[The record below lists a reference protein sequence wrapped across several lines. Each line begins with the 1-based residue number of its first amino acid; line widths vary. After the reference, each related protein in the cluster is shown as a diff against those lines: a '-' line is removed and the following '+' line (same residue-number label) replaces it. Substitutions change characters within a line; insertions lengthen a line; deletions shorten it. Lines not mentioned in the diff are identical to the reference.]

1 MAKYN
6 TATYVIEYELAFDN
20 DNPSSV
26 LDKLEKTARAVYND
40 CLNECLKRYHK
51 LIHDKEYQKLLKAY
65 KTSNNKKD
73 LNKQLNDIA
82 LSYGYSEYSMHEY
95 VKYVK
100 QYYNNTLGIDECQ
113 KLATRAYKAVE
124 KLRYHQADK
133 VNFKSRYDF
142 ISIEGKSC
150 RSKLH
155 YNENICAISYG
166 KYKYKLKIKRKDIY
180 AQQALL
186 DIVKYVRIYPK
197 TIRGKRRWFVQLIL
211 KGTPPGKNRQYGN
224 RSKVQGIDIG
234 TSTIA
239 VVSNDKTEMIEL
251 APSCK
256 ENEHKIKVLSRKL
269 DRSRKA
275 NNPDNYNNDGAIT
288 KGKHK
293 WYKSKNYIKIQAK
306 LKDEYRKLS
315 VKRKQSHEI
324 LANQIIAESTD
335 IRVEEMNFKGLQ
347 KRSIKTTINKNG
359 KINSKKRYGK
369 TIKNRAPGMLLSIID
384 RKLKYKNLE
393 LKKINTFKVKASQYN
408 PIDGTYKKKQLKDRL
423 VKLDEE
429 IIVQRDLLSAYIIAH
444 TNDDLETID
453 AVSCYDDFNTFKQLQ
468 DNEIQRLK
476 ENSQLSWYIH

>member
-6 TATYVIEYELAFDN
+6 TSTYVIAYELAFDN

-26 LDKLEKTARAVYND
+26 LDKLEKTAKIVYND

-51 LIHDKEYQKLLKAY
+51 LIHDRKYQKILKTC
-65 KTSNNKKD
+65 KTSNNKKE

-95 VKYVK
+95 VKKPYEYFNK
-100 QYYNNTLGIDECQ
+100 KLGSHECQ
-113 KLATRAYKAVE
+113 KIATRAFKTIE

-133 VNFKSRYDF
+133 VNFKSKYDSF
-142 ISIEGKSC
+142 SIEGKSST
-150 RSKLH
+150 SKLH
-155 YNENICAISYG
+155 YCDDDLSISYG
-166 KYKYKLKIKRKDIY
+166 KYKYKLKIKRNDIY
-180 AQQALL
+180 AQLALL
-186 DIVKYVRIYPK
+186 DKVKYVRICSK
-197 TIRGKRRWFVQLIL
+197 TIRGKRRWFVQLVL
-211 KGTPPGKNRQYGN
+211 KGTPPGKNRQYGDS
-224 RSKVQGIDIG
+224 SKVQGIDIG

-251 APSCK
+251 APNCK
-256 ENEHKIKVLSRKL
+256 KDEHKIKVLSRKL
-269 DRSRKA
+269 DRSRRA
-275 NNPDNYNNDGAIT
+275 NNPDNYNNDGTIA

-335 IRVEEMNFKGLQ
+335 IRVEKMNFKGLQ
-347 KRSIKTTINKNG
+347 KRSLKTTINKNG

-393 LKKINTFKVKASQYN
+393 LKKIDTFQVKASQYN

-423 VKLDEE
+423 VKLNEE

-453 AVSCYDDFNTFKQLQ
+453 AVSCYDDFNTFKKLQ
-468 DNEIQRLK
+468 DDEIQRLK
-476 ENSQLSWYIH
+476 ENNQLSWYIH

>member
-6 TATYVIEYELAFDN
+6 TSTYVIAYELAFDN

-26 LDKLEKTARAVYND
+26 LDKLEKTAKAVYND

-65 KTSNNKKD
+65 KTSNNKN
-73 LNKQLNDIA
+73 LIKQLNDIA

-95 VKYVK
+95 VKKPYEYFNK
-100 QYYNNTLGIDECQ
+100 KLGSHECQ
-113 KLATRAYKAVE
+113 KIATRAFKTIE

-133 VNFKSRYDF
+133 VNFKSKYDSF
-142 ISIEGKSC
+142 SIEGKSST
-150 RSKLH
+150 SKLH
-155 YNENICAISYG
+155 YCDDDLSISYG
-166 KYKYKLKIKRKDIY
+166 KYKYKLKIKRNDIY
-180 AQQALL
+180 AQLALL
-186 DIVKYVRIYPK
+186 DKVKYVRIYSK

-224 RSKVQGIDIG
+224 SSKVQGIDIG

-251 APSCK
+251 APNCK
-256 ENEHKIKVLSRKL
+256 EDEHKIKVLSRKL
-269 DRSRKA
+269 DRSRRA
-275 NNPDNYNNDGAIT
+275 TNPDNYNNDGTIT

-335 IRVEEMNFKGLQ
+335 IRVEKMNFKGLQ
-347 KRSIKTTINKNG
+347 KRSLKTTINKNG

-393 LKKINTFKVKASQYN
+393 LKKIDTFQVKASQYN

-429 IIVQRDLLSAYIIAH
+429 IIVQRDLLSAYIISH

-453 AVSCYDDFNTFKQLQ
+453 AVSCYDGFNTFKQLQ
-468 DNEIQRLK
+468 DDEIQRLK
-476 ENSQLSWYIH
+476 DNNQLSWYIH

>member
-26 LDKLEKTARAVYND
+26 LDKLEKTAKAVYND

-95 VKYVK
+95 VKKPYEYFNK
-100 QYYNNTLGIDECQ
+100 KLGSHECQ
-113 KLATRAYKAVE
+113 KIATRAFKTIE

-133 VNFKSRYDF
+133 VNFKSKFDSF
-142 ISIEGKSC
+142 SLEGKSST
-150 RSKLH
+150 SKLH
-155 YNENICAISYG
+155 YCNDDLSISYG
-166 KYKYKLKIKRKDIY
+166 KYKYKLKIKRNDIY
-180 AQQALL
+180 AQLALL
-186 DIVKYVRIYPK
+186 DKVKYVRIYSK
-197 TIRGKRRWFVQLIL
+197 TIRDKRRWFVQLVL
-211 KGTPPGKNRQYGN
+211 KGTPPGKNRQYGDS
-224 RSKVQGIDIG
+224 SKVQGIDIG

-251 APSCK
+251 APNCK
-256 ENEHKIKVLSRKL
+256 EDEHKIKVLSRKL
-269 DRSRKA
+269 DRSRRA
-275 NNPDNYNNDGAIT
+275 TNPDNYNNDGTIT

-335 IRVEEMNFKGLQ
+335 IRVEKMNFKGLQ
-347 KRSIKTTINKNG
+347 KRSLKTTINKNG

-369 TIKNRAPGMLLSIID
+369 TIKNRAPGMLLLIID
-384 RKLKYKNLE
+384 RKLKYKNLG
-393 LKKINTFKVKASQYN
+393 LKKIDTFQVKASQYN

-423 VKLDEE
+423 VKLNEE

-453 AVSCYDDFNTFKQLQ
+453 AVSCYDDFNSFKKLQ

-476 ENSQLSWYIH
+476 ENNQLSWYIH

>member
-6 TATYVIEYELAFDN
+6 TSSYVVTYELAFDN
-20 DNPSSV
+20 ENPSSV
-26 LDKLEKTARAVYND
+26 LDKLEKTAKAVYND

-51 LIHDKEYQKLLKAY
+51 LIHDRKYQELLIEY

-95 VKYVK
+95 VKKPYEYFNK
-100 QYYNNTLGIDECQ
+100 KLGSHECQ
-113 KLATRAYKAVE
+113 KIATRTYKAVE
-124 KLRYHQADK
+124 KIRYHQTDK
-133 VNFKSRYDF
+133 VNFKSKYDSF
-142 ISIEGKSC
+142 SIEGKSST
-150 RSKLH
+150 SKLH
-155 YNENICAISYG
+155 YCDDLSISYG
-166 KYKYKLKIKRKDIY
+166 KYKYKLKIKRNDIY
-180 AQQALL
+180 AQLALL
-186 DIVKYVRIYPK
+186 DKVKYVRIYSK
-197 TIRGKRRWFVQLIL
+197 TIRGKRRWFVQLVL

-224 RSKVQGIDIG
+224 SSKVQGIDIG

-239 VVSNDKTEMIEL
+239 IVSSNEAKLKEL
-251 APSCK
+251 APNCK
-256 ENEHKIKVLSRKL
+256 ENEHKIKVYQRKL
-269 DRSRKA
+269 DRSRRA
-275 NNPDNYNNDGAIT
+275 TNTNNFNENGTIAKD
-288 KGKHK
+288 KHN
-293 WYKSKNYIKIQAK
+293 WYKSKNYLKTQAK

-315 VKRKQSHEI
+315 VKRKQAHEI

-335 IRVEEMNFKGLQ
+335 IRVEKMNFKGLQ
-347 KRSIKTTINKNG
+347 KRSRKTTINKNG

-369 TIKNRAPGMLLSIID
+369 TIKNRAPSMFLSILE
-384 RKLKYKNLE
+384 RKLKYYNLE

-453 AVSCYDDFNTFKQLQ
+453 AVSCYDGFNTFKKLQ

-476 ENSQLSWYIH
+476 ENNQLSWYIH

>member
-26 LDKLEKTARAVYND
+26 LDKLEKTAKAVYND

-65 KTSNNKKD
+65 KTSNNKKK

-95 VKYVK
+95 VKKPYEYFNK
-100 QYYNNTLGIDECQ
+100 KLGSHECQ
-113 KLATRAYKAVE
+113 KIATRAFKTIE

-133 VNFKSRYDF
+133 VNFKSKFDSF
-142 ISIEGKSC
+142 SLEGKSST
-150 RSKLH
+150 SKLH
-155 YNENICAISYG
+155 YCNDNLSICYG
-166 KYKYKLKIKRKDIY
+166 KYKYKLKIKRNDIY
-180 AQQALL
+180 AQLALL
-186 DIVKYVRIYPK
+186 DKIKYVRIYSK

-224 RSKVQGIDIG
+224 SSKVQGIDIG

-251 APSCK
+251 APNCK

-269 DRSRKA
+269 DRSRRA
-275 NNPDNYNNDGAIT
+275 NNPDNYNNDGTIA

-335 IRVEEMNFKGLQ
+335 IRVEKMNFKGLQ
-347 KRSIKTTINKNG
+347 KRSFKTTINKNG

-393 LKKINTFKVKASQYN
+393 LKKIDTFQVKASQYN

-453 AVSCYDDFNTFKQLQ
+453 AVSCYDDFNSFKKLQ

-476 ENSQLSWYIH
+476 ENNQLSWYIH

>member
-1 MAKYN
+1 MAKSN
-6 TATYVIEYELAFDN
+6 TSSYVVEYELAFDN
-20 DNPSSV
+20 ENPASV
-26 LDKLEKTARAVYND
+26 LDKLEKIAKAIYND

-51 LIHDKEYQKLLKAY
+51 LIHDRKYQELLKEY
-65 KTSNNKKD
+65 KTSNNKKE
-73 LNKQLNDIA
+73 LNKQLNEIA
-82 LSYGYSEYSMHEY
+82 LCYGYSEYSMH
-95 VKYVK
+95 KYVK
-100 QYYNNTLGIDECQ
+100 KPYKYFNEKLGSHECQ
-113 KLATRAYKAVE
+113 KIATRAFKATE
-124 KLRYHQADK
+124 KLRHHQADK
-133 VNFKSRYDF
+133 VKFKSKYDSF
-142 ISIEGKSC
+142 SIEGKSSG
-150 RSKLH
+150 SKLH
-155 YNENICAISYG
+155 CCDDLSVNYG
-166 KYKYKLKIKRKDIY
+166 KYKYKLKVKRNDTY
-180 AQQALL
+180 AQLALM
-186 DIVKYVRIYPK
+186 DTVKYVRIYPK
-197 TIRGKRRWFVQLIL
+197 TIKNKRRWFVQLIL
-211 KGTPPGKNRQYGN
+211 KGTPPGKNRQYGES
-224 RSKVQGIDIG
+224 SKVQGIDIG

-251 APSCK
+251 APNCK
-256 ENEHKIKVLSRKL
+256 EDEHKIKVLSRKL
-269 DRSRKA
+269 DRSRRA
-275 NNPDNYNNDGAIT
+275 TNPDNYNNDGTIT

-335 IRVEEMNFKGLQ
+335 IRVEKMNFKGLQ
-347 KRSIKTTINKNG
+347 KRSFKTTINKNG

-393 LKKINTFKVKASQYN
+393 LKKIDTFQVKASQYN

-423 VKLDEE
+423 VKLNEE

-453 AVSCYDDFNTFKQLQ
+453 TVSCYDDFNTFKKLQ

-476 ENSQLSWYIH
+476 ENNQLSWYIH

>member
-1 MAKYN
+1 MAKSN
-6 TATYVIEYELAFDN
+6 TSSYVVEYELAFDN
-20 DNPSSV
+20 ENPASV
-26 LDKLEKTARAVYND
+26 LDKLEKIAKAIYND

-51 LIHDKEYQKLLKAY
+51 LIHDRKYQELLKEY
-65 KTSNNKKD
+65 KTSNNKKE
-73 LNKQLNDIA
+73 LNKQLNEIA
-82 LSYGYSEYSMHEY
+82 LCYGYSEYSMH
-95 VKYVK
+95 KYVK
-100 QYYNNTLGIDECQ
+100 KPYKYFNEKLGSHECQ
-113 KLATRAYKAVE
+113 KIATRAFKATE
-124 KLRYHQADK
+124 KLRHHQADK
-133 VNFKSRYDF
+133 VKFKSKYDSF
-142 ISIEGKSC
+142 SIEGKSSS
-150 RSKLH
+150 SKLH
-155 YNENICAISYG
+155 CCDDLSVNYG
-166 KYKYKLKIKRKDIY
+166 KYKYKLKVKRNDTY
-180 AQQALL
+180 AQLALM
-186 DIVKYVRIYPK
+186 DTVKYVRIYPK
-197 TIRGKRRWFVQLIL
+197 TIKNKRRWFVQLIL
-211 KGTPPGKNRQYGN
+211 KGTPPGKNRQYGES
-224 RSKVQGIDIG
+224 SKVQGIDIG

-251 APSCK
+251 APNCK
-256 ENEHKIKVLSRKL
+256 EDEHKIKVLSRKL
-269 DRSRKA
+269 DRSRRA
-275 NNPDNYNNDGAIT
+275 TNPDNYNNDGTIT

-335 IRVEEMNFKGLQ
+335 IRVEKMNFKGLQ
-347 KRSIKTTINKNG
+347 KRSLKTTINKNG

-393 LKKINTFKVKASQYN
+393 LKKIDTFQVKASQYN

-453 AVSCYDDFNTFKQLQ
+453 TVSCYDDFNTFKQLQ

-476 ENSQLSWYIH
+476 ENNQLSWYIH

>member
-1 MAKYN
+1 MAKCN
-6 TATYVIEYELAFDN
+6 TSSYVVEYELAFDN

-224 RSKVQGIDIG
+224 SSKVQGIDIG

-251 APSCK
+251 APNCK

-269 DRSRKA
+269 DRSRRA

-335 IRVEEMNFKGLQ
+335 IRVEKMNFKGLQ
-347 KRSIKTTINKNG
+347 KRSLKTTINKNG

-393 LKKINTFKVKASQYN
+393 LKKIDTFQVKASQYN

-453 AVSCYDDFNTFKQLQ
+453 TVSCYDDFNTFKKLQ

-476 ENSQLSWYIH
+476 ENNQLSWYIH